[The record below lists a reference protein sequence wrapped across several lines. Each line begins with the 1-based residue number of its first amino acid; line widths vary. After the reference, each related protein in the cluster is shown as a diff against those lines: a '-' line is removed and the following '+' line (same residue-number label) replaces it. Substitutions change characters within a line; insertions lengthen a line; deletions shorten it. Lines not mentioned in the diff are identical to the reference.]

1 MIKINLL
8 PVKEIEEK
16 QKVLVQLII
25 GLVLIIVAC
34 MAMGAAYVIK
44 QSQIDTVKRNIKEKE
59 DILKKPEY
67 SNLDKNI
74 KEQEDTEKQLE
85 KKRKRI
91 EELKEGREFF
101 IKVIDKIAES
111 VPPNQLWL
119 TSLEYN
125 GEMGGRIELEGAAYD
140 KDAVAVFMENLAVI
154 PCDDEKIDKHP
165 VCVARNEACLTTEGT
180 EDSSSEASSKVDF
193 FSSSCKQFYENKKK
207 EYKKELQKMK
217 SYCKKSACCKPD
229 GNEAECTEMQKT
241 TSEEGKKKPE
251 PCTKEECQRKIRQ
264 YDKIKAYRKLHE
276 QEFIDAD
283 TIVPNF
289 IRSGRKSKAGASQT
303 YMFRLEMKAAKK

>member
-1 MIKINLL
+1 
-8 PVKEIEEK
+8 
-16 QKVLVQLII
+16 
-25 GLVLIIVAC
+25 
-34 MAMGAAYVIK
+34 
-44 QSQIDTVKRNIKEKE
+44 
-59 DILKKPEY
+59 
-67 SNLDKNI
+67 
-74 KEQEDTEKQLE
+74 
-85 KKRKRI
+85 
-91 EELKEGREFF
+91 
-101 IKVIDKIAES
+101 
-111 VPPNQLWL
+111 
-119 TSLEYN
+119 
-125 GEMGGRIELEGAAYD
+125 
-140 KDAVAVFMENLAVI
+140 
-154 PCDDEKIDKHP
+154 
-165 VCVARNEACLTTEGT
+165 
-180 EDSSSEASSKVDF
+180 
-193 FSSSCKQFYENKKK
+193 
-207 EYKKELQKMK
+207 MK